1 MGGAKTKTTCF
12 RVNVLCRRTKGY
24 FEPCKATLVEFWD
37 QNMVSYSY
45 LNLIS
50 YPINQLKLIMGTSK
64 KGAG

>member
-1 MGGAKTKTTCF
+1 
-12 RVNVLCRRTKGY
+12 
-24 FEPCKATLVEFWD
+24 
-37 QNMVSYSY
+37 MVSYSY